1 MGWPLLDRY
10 VLRSWFRL
18 FLLTTLG
25 FPVVA
30 TLIDLTD
37 NLKKLLDRGI
47 PFSGIALGYVYL
59 LPEKMFEIIPAA
71 VLVATVFTVGNLGRH
86 SELTAAK
93 AGGISFHRFVL
104 PIYLGAV
111 LAAALCL
118 SLEELAPAMTE
129 RKVEI
134 HGERA
139 GSRGQRYNFVYR
151 AERGW
156 VYTVRTL
163 DSKTHRLTD
172 LVLTRQGT
180 GADYPSLAITA
191 DSATFDSTGWRLW
204 NGSSRSIVNG
214 GTQASFRFRSMRLRT
229 MTELPSDL
237 LAEPRRP
244 EEMRYGEL
252 GRYIEAVER
261 SGSDAGKVRVMRALK
276 LAVPAT
282 CIIIALFGAPL
293 AMTSYR
299 AGTAIGIGI
308 SLATT
313 IIFLLLVQLSQ
324 ALGGSGL
331 IKPELAA
338 WVPNAVFSVA
348 AVFLLARART

>member
-1 MGWPLLDRY
+1 MRWALLDRY
-10 VLRSWFRL
+10 VFQSWLRL
-18 FLLTTLG
+18 FLLTILG
-25 FPVVA
+25 FPIVA

-47 PFSGIALGYVYL
+47 PFGGIALGYAYL

-71 VLVATVFTVGNLGRH
+71 VLVATVFTVGTLGRH

-104 PIYLGAV
+104 PIYVGAV
-111 LAAALCL
+111 FAAGLCL
-118 SLEELAPAMTE
+118 ALEELAPAMTE
-129 RKVEI
+129 RKVQI

-163 DSKTHRLTD
+163 DSRDNRLTD
-172 LVLTRQGT
+172 IVLTRQS
-180 GADYPSLAITA
+180 AILPSLAITA
-191 DSATFDSTGWRLW
+191 DSATWDSTGWRLW
-204 NGSSRSIVNG
+204 GGASRAIVDG
-214 GTQASFRFRSMRLRT
+214 AEQASFRFRSMRLSS
-229 MTELPSDL
+229 MKELPSDL

-244 EEMRYGEL
+244 EEMRYAEL
-252 GRYIEAVER
+252 GRYIEAVEN

-282 CIIIALFGAPL
+282 CIIIAFFGAPL

-313 IIFLLLVQLSQ
+313 IVFLLLVQLSQ
-324 ALGGSGL
+324 ALGGGGL
-331 IKPELAA
+331 VKPELAA
-338 WVPNAVFSVA
+338 WLPNAVFGLA
-348 AVFLLARART
+348 AVVLLVRART

>member
-1 MGWPLLDRY
+1 MRWPLLDRY
-10 VLRSWFRL
+10 VFRTWLRL

-47 PFSGIALGYVYL
+47 PLSGIALGYVYL

-93 AGGISFHRFVL
+93 AGGISFHRFML
-104 PIYLGAV
+104 PIYVGAV
-111 LAAALCL
+111 MAAGLCL
-118 SLEELAPAMTE
+118 ALEELAPAMTE
-129 RKVEI
+129 RKVQI

-163 DSKTHRLTD
+163 DSKSQRLTD
-172 LVLTRQGT
+172 LVLTRQDT
-180 GADYPSLAITA
+180 STNLAITA
-191 DSATFDSTGWRLW
+191 DSATWDSTGWRLW
-204 NGSSRSIVNG
+204 DGSSRAIMNG
-214 GTQASFRFRSMRLRT
+214 ARQASFRFKSMRLRS

-244 EEMRYGEL
+244 EEMRYAEL

-299 AGTAIGIGI
+299 AGTAIGIGL

-313 IIFLLLVQLSQ
+313 ITFLLLVQLSQ

-331 IKPELAA
+331 MRPEFAA
-338 WVPNAVFSVA
+338 WLPNAVFSVA
-348 AVFLLARART
+348 AVVLLARART

>member
-1 MGWPLLDRY
+1 MPWPLLDRY
-10 VLRSWFRL
+10 VFRSWLRL
-18 FLLTTLG
+18 FLLTILG
-25 FPVVA
+25 FPIVA

-37 NLKKLLDRGI
+37 SLKKLLDRGI
-47 PFSGIALGYVYL
+47 PFSGIALGYLYL

-104 PIYLGAV
+104 PIYMGAV
-111 LAAALCL
+111 LAAGLCL
-118 SLEELAPAMTE
+118 ALEELAPAMTE
-129 RKVEI
+129 RKVQI
-134 HGERA
+134 HGERV

-151 AERGW
+151 ADRGW

-163 DSKTHRLTD
+163 DSRTHRLTD
-172 LVLTRQGT
+172 VVLTRQDT
-180 GADYPSLAITA
+180 AVNLAITA
-191 DSATFDSTGWRLW
+191 DSATWDSTGWRLW
-204 NGSSRSIVNG
+204 GGSSRTIMSG
-214 GTQASFRFRSMRLRT
+214 ARQASFRFKSMRLRS
-229 MTELPSDL
+229 MKELPSDL

-282 CIIIALFGAPL
+282 CIIIAFFGAPL

-313 IIFLLLVQLSQ
+313 IVFLLLVQLSQ
-324 ALGGSGL
+324 ALGGGGL
-331 IKPELAA
+331 IKPEVAA
-338 WVPNAVFSVA
+338 WLPNAIFTVA
-348 AVFLLARART
+348 ALVLLARART

>member
-1 MGWPLLDRY
+1 MRWALLDRY
-10 VLRSWFRL
+10 VLQSWLRL
-18 FLLTTLG
+18 FLLTILG
-25 FPVVA
+25 FPIVA

-47 PFSGIALGYVYL
+47 PFQGIALGYAYL

-71 VLVATVFTVGNLGRH
+71 VLVATVFTVGTLGRH

-104 PIYLGAV
+104 PIYVGAV
-111 LAAALCL
+111 FAAGLCL
-118 SLEELAPAMTE
+118 ALEELAPAMTE
-129 RKVEI
+129 RKVQI

-163 DSKTHRLTD
+163 DAPNNRLTD
-172 LVLTRQGT
+172 VVLTRQS
-180 GADYPSLAITA
+180 AILPSLAITA
-191 DSATFDSTGWRLW
+191 DSATWDSTGWRLW
-204 NGSSRSIVNG
+204 GGSTRAIVDG
-214 GTQASFRFRSMRLRT
+214 AEQASFRFRSMRLT
-229 MTELPSDL
+229 SMKELPSDL

-244 EEMRYGEL
+244 EEMRYAEL
-252 GRYIEAVER
+252 GRYIEAVEN

-282 CIIIALFGAPL
+282 CIIIAFFGAPL

-308 SLATT
+308 SLVTT
-313 IIFLLLVQLSQ
+313 IVFLLLVQLSQ
-324 ALGGSGL
+324 ALGAGGL
-331 IKPELAA
+331 VKPELAA
-338 WVPNAVFSVA
+338 WLPNAVFGLA
-348 AVFLLARART
+348 AVVLLVRART

>member
-1 MGWPLLDRY
+1 MRWALLDRY
-10 VLRSWFRL
+10 VFRSWLRL
-18 FLLTTLG
+18 FLLTILG
-25 FPVVA
+25 FPIVA
-30 TLIDLTD
+30 TLIDVTD

-47 PFSGIALGYVYL
+47 PFGGIALGYAYL

-71 VLVATVFTVGNLGRH
+71 VLVATVFTVGTLGRH

-104 PIYLGAV
+104 PIYVGAV
-111 LAAALCL
+111 FAAGLCL
-118 SLEELAPAMTE
+118 ALEELAPAMTE
-129 RKVEI
+129 RKVQI

-163 DSKTHRLTD
+163 DSPNKRLTD
-172 LVLTRQGT
+172 IVLTRQS
-180 GADYPSLAITA
+180 AILPSLAITA
-191 DSATFDSTGWRLW
+191 DSATWDSTGWRLW
-204 NGSSRSIVNG
+204 GGSSRAIVDG
-214 GTQASFRFRSMRLRT
+214 AEQASFRFRSMRLSS
-229 MTELPSDL
+229 MKELPSDL

-244 EEMRYGEL
+244 EEMRYAEL
-252 GRYIEAVER
+252 GRYIEAVEN

-282 CIIIALFGAPL
+282 CIIIAFFGAPL

-313 IIFLLLVQLSQ
+313 IVFLLLVQLSQ
-324 ALGGSGL
+324 ALGAGGL
-331 IKPELAA
+331 VKPEAAA
-338 WVPNAVFSVA
+338 WLPNAVFGLA
-348 AVFLLARART
+348 AVVLLLRART

>member
-1 MGWPLLDRY
+1 MRWALLDRY
-10 VLRSWFRL
+10 VFQSWLRL
-18 FLLTTLG
+18 FLLTILG
-25 FPVVA
+25 FPIVA

-47 PFSGIALGYVYL
+47 PFGGIALGYAYL

-71 VLVATVFTVGNLGRH
+71 VLVATVFTVGTLGRH

-104 PIYLGAV
+104 PIYVGAV
-111 LAAALCL
+111 FAAGLCL
-118 SLEELAPAMTE
+118 ALEELAPAMTE
-129 RKVEI
+129 RKVQI

-163 DSKTHRLTD
+163 DAPNNRLTD
-172 LVLTRQGT
+172 VVLTRQS
-180 GADYPSLAITA
+180 AILPSLAITA
-191 DSATFDSTGWRLW
+191 DSATWDSTGWRLW
-204 NGSSRSIVNG
+204 GGSTRAIVDG
-214 GTQASFRFRSMRLRT
+214 AEQASFRFRSMRLT
-229 MTELPSDL
+229 SMKELPSDL

-244 EEMRYGEL
+244 EEMRYAEL
-252 GRYIEAVER
+252 GRYIEAVEN

-282 CIIIALFGAPL
+282 CIIIAFFGAPL

-308 SLATT
+308 SLVTT
-313 IIFLLLVQLSQ
+313 IVFLLLVQLSQ
-324 ALGGSGL
+324 ALGAGGL
-331 IKPELAA
+331 VKPELAA
-338 WVPNAVFSVA
+338 WLPNAVFGLA
-348 AVFLLARART
+348 AVVLLVRART

>member
-1 MGWPLLDRY
+1 MRWALLDRY
-10 VLRSWFRL
+10 VLQSWLRL
-18 FLLTTLG
+18 FLLTILG
-25 FPVVA
+25 FPIVA

-47 PFSGIALGYVYL
+47 PFQGIALGYAYL

-71 VLVATVFTVGNLGRH
+71 VLVATVFTVGTLGRH

-104 PIYLGAV
+104 PIYVGAV
-111 LAAALCL
+111 FAAGLCL
-118 SLEELAPAMTE
+118 ALEELAPAMTE
-129 RKVEI
+129 RKVQI

-163 DSKTHRLTD
+163 DAPNNRLTD
-172 LVLTRQGT
+172 VVLTRQS
-180 GADYPSLAITA
+180 AILPSLAITA
-191 DSATFDSTGWRLW
+191 DSATWDSTGWRLW
-204 NGSSRSIVNG
+204 GGSTRAIVDG
-214 GTQASFRFRSMRLRT
+214 AEQASFRFRSMRLT
-229 MTELPSDL
+229 SMKELPSDL

-244 EEMRYGEL
+244 EEMRYAEL
-252 GRYIEAVER
+252 GRYIEAVEN

-282 CIIIALFGAPL
+282 CIIIAFFGAPL

-308 SLATT
+308 SLVTT
-313 IIFLLLVQLSQ
+313 IVFLLLVQLSQ
-324 ALGGSGL
+324 ALGAGGL
-331 IKPELAA
+331 VKPEAAA
-338 WVPNAVFSVA
+338 WLPNAVFGLA
-348 AVFLLARART
+348 AVVLLVRART

>member
-1 MGWPLLDRY
+1 MRWPLLDRY
-10 VLRSWFRL
+10 VFRTWLRL

-47 PFSGIALGYVYL
+47 PLSGIALGYVYL

-93 AGGISFHRFVL
+93 AGGISFHRFML
-104 PIYLGAV
+104 PIYVGAV
-111 LAAALCL
+111 LAAGLCL
-118 SLEELAPAMTE
+118 ALEELAPAMTE
-129 RKVEI
+129 RKVQI

-163 DSKTHRLTD
+163 DSRSQRLTD
-172 LVLTRQGT
+172 LVLTRQDT
-180 GADYPSLAITA
+180 STNLAITA
-191 DSATFDSTGWRLW
+191 DSATWDSTGWRLW
-204 NGSSRSIVNG
+204 DGSSRAIMNG
-214 GTQASFRFRSMRLRT
+214 ARQASFRFKSMRLRS

-244 EEMRYGEL
+244 EEMRYAEL

-313 IIFLLLVQLSQ
+313 ITFLLLVQLSQ

-331 IKPELAA
+331 IRPELAA
-338 WVPNAVFSVA
+338 WLPNAVFSVA
-348 AVFLLARART
+348 AVVLLARART

>member
-1 MGWPLLDRY
+1 MRWSLLDRY
-10 VLRSWFRL
+10 VLQSWLRL
-18 FLLTTLG
+18 FLLTILG
-25 FPVVA
+25 FPIVA
-30 TLIDLTD
+30 TLIDVTD

-47 PFSGIALGYVYL
+47 PFGGIALGYAYL

-71 VLVATVFTVGNLGRH
+71 VLVATVFTVGTLGRH

-104 PIYLGAV
+104 PIYVGAV
-111 LAAALCL
+111 FAAGLCL
-118 SLEELAPAMTE
+118 ALEELAPAMTE
-129 RKVEI
+129 RKVQI

-163 DSKTHRLTD
+163 DAPNKRLTD
-172 LVLTRQGT
+172 LVLTRQS
-180 GADYPSLAITA
+180 AILPSLAITA
-191 DSATFDSTGWRLW
+191 DSAIWDSTGWRLW
-204 NGSSRSIVNG
+204 GGSSRAIVDG
-214 GTQASFRFRSMRLRT
+214 AEQASFRFRSMRLSS
-229 MTELPSDL
+229 MKELPSDL

-244 EEMRYGEL
+244 EEMRYAEL
-252 GRYIEAVER
+252 GRYIEAVEN

-282 CIIIALFGAPL
+282 CIIIAFFGAPL

-313 IIFLLLVQLSQ
+313 IVFLLLVQLSQ
-324 ALGGSGL
+324 ALGAGGL
-331 IKPELAA
+331 VKPEAAA
-338 WVPNAVFSVA
+338 WLPNAVFGLA
-348 AVFLLARART
+348 AVVLLLRART

>member
-1 MGWPLLDRY
+1 MRWPLLDRY
-10 VLRSWFRL
+10 VFRTWLRL

-47 PFSGIALGYVYL
+47 PLSGIALGYVYL

-104 PIYLGAV
+104 PIYVGAV
-111 LAAALCL
+111 LAAGLCL
-118 SLEELAPAMTE
+118 ALEELAPAMTE
-129 RKVEI
+129 RKVQI

-163 DSKTHRLTD
+163 DSRSQRLTD
-172 LVLTRQGT
+172 LVLTRQDT
-180 GADYPSLAITA
+180 STNLAITA
-191 DSATFDSTGWRLW
+191 DSATWDSTGWRLW
-204 NGSSRSIVNG
+204 DGSSRAIMNG
-214 GTQASFRFRSMRLRT
+214 ARQASFRFKSMRLRS

-244 EEMRYGEL
+244 EEMRYAEL

-313 IIFLLLVQLSQ
+313 ITFLLLVQLSQ

-331 IKPELAA
+331 IKPEFAA
-338 WVPNAVFSVA
+338 WLPNAVFSVA
-348 AVFLLARART
+348 AVVLLARART

>member
-1 MGWPLLDRY
+1 MRWRLLDRY
-10 VLRSWFRL
+10 VLRNWTRL

-25 FPVVA
+25 FPIVA

-37 NLKKLLDRGI
+37 NLKRLLDRGI
-47 PFSGIALGYVYL
+47 PLGGIALGYAYL

-71 VLVATVFTVGNLGRH
+71 VLVATVFTVGTLGRH

-93 AGGISFHRFVL
+93 AGGVSFHRFVL

-111 LAAALCL
+111 LAAGLCL
-118 SLEELAPAMTE
+118 SLEELAPTMTE
-129 RKVEI
+129 RKVQI
-134 HGERA
+134 HGERT

-163 DSKTHRLTD
+163 DSKTHRLAD
-172 LVLTRQGT
+172 VVLTRQGT
-180 GADYPSLAITA
+180 GRNYPSLAVTA
-191 DSATFDSTGWRLW
+191 DSATWDSTGWRLW
-204 NGSSRSIVNG
+204 NGSSRAIVNG
-214 GTQASFRFRSMRLRT
+214 AEQASFRFRSMRLT
-229 MTELPSDL
+229 SMTELPSDL

-244 EEMRYGEL
+244 EEMRYAEL
-252 GRYIEAVER
+252 GRYIDAVEN
-261 SGSDAGKVRVMRALK
+261 SGADAGKVRVMRALK

-313 IIFLLLVQLSQ
+313 IVFLLLVQLSQ
-324 ALGGSGL
+324 ALGSGGL
-331 IKPELAA
+331 VKPELAA
-338 WVPNAVFSVA
+338 WLPNAVFSVA
-348 AVFLLARART
+348 AVVLLLRART

>member
-1 MGWPLLDRY
+1 MFGALLDRY
-10 VLRSWFRL
+10 VLRHWLRL
-18 FLLTTLG
+18 FLLTILG
-25 FPVVA
+25 FPLVA
-30 TLIDLTD
+30 TMIDLTD
-37 NLKKLLDRGI
+37 NLRKLLDRGI
-47 PFSGIALGYVYL
+47 PLGSIAMGYVYL

-104 PIYLGAV
+104 PIYLGAI
-111 LAAALCL
+111 LASGLCL
-118 SLEELAPAMTE
+118 ALEELAPAMTE
-129 RKVEI
+129 RKVQL

-156 VYTVRTL
+156 VYTVRTF
-163 DSKTHRLTD
+163 DSKAQRMTD
-172 LVLTRQGT
+172 LVLTRQDT
-180 GADYPSLAITA
+180 SVNLAITA
-191 DSATFDSTGWRLW
+191 DSATWDSTGWRLW
-204 NGSSRSIVNG
+204 NGYSRAVVSG
-214 GTQASFRFRSMRLRT
+214 ATQASFRFRSMRLRS

-237 LAEPRRP
+237 MAEPRRP
-244 EEMRYGEL
+244 EEMRYEEL
-252 GRYIEAVER
+252 GRYIDAVER
-261 SGSDAGKVRVMRALK
+261 SGAEAGKIRVMRALK

-313 IIFLLLVQLSQ
+313 IVFLLLVQLSQ
-324 ALGGSGL
+324 ALGSGGL
-331 IKPELAA
+331 MKPEYAA
-338 WVPNAVFSVA
+338 WLPNAVFSVA
-348 AVFLLARART
+348 AAILLLRART

>member
-1 MGWPLLDRY
+1 MRWALLDRY
-10 VLRSWFRL
+10 VFRNWLRL
-18 FLLTTLG
+18 FLLTIVG

-30 TLIDLTD
+30 TMIDLTD

-47 PFSGIALGYVYL
+47 PFGGIALGYAYL

-71 VLVATVFTVGNLGRH
+71 VLVATVFTVGTLGRH

-104 PIYLGAV
+104 PIYVGAV
-111 LAAALCL
+111 LAAGLCL
-118 SLEELAPAMTE
+118 AVEELAPAMTE
-129 RKVEI
+129 RKVQL

-156 VYTVRTL
+156 VYTVRSL

-172 LVLTRQGT
+172 VVLTRQDT
-180 GADYPSLAITA
+180 SVNLAITA
-191 DSATFDSTGWRLW
+191 DSATWDSTGWRLW
-204 NGSSRSIVNG
+204 GGSSRAIMSG
-214 GTQASFRFRSMRLRT
+214 AKQASFRFRSMRLT
-229 MTELPSDL
+229 SMTELPSDL

-244 EEMRYGEL
+244 EEMRYAEL
-252 GRYIEAVER
+252 GRYIDAVER
-261 SGSDAGKVRVMRALK
+261 SGAEAGKVRVMRALK

-308 SLATT
+308 SLGTT
-313 IIFLLLVQLSQ
+313 IVFLLLVQLSQ
-324 ALGGSGL
+324 ALGSGGL
-331 IKPELAA
+331 IKPEFAA
-338 WVPNAVFSVA
+338 WLPNAVFVVA
-348 AVFLLARART
+348 AIVLQLRART

>member
-1 MGWPLLDRY
+1 MRWALLDRY
-10 VLRSWFRL
+10 VFRSWLRL
-18 FLLTTLG
+18 FLLTILG
-25 FPVVA
+25 FPIVA

-47 PFSGIALGYVYL
+47 PFQGIALGYAYL

-71 VLVATVFTVGNLGRH
+71 VLVATVFTVGTLGRH

-104 PIYLGAV
+104 PIYVGAV
-111 LAAALCL
+111 FAAGLCL
-118 SLEELAPAMTE
+118 ALEELAPAMTE
-129 RKVEI
+129 RKVQI

-163 DSKTHRLTD
+163 DSRDNRLTD
-172 LVLTRQGT
+172 IVLTRQS
-180 GADYPSLAITA
+180 AILPSLAITA
-191 DSATFDSTGWRLW
+191 DSATWDSTGWRLW
-204 NGSSRSIVNG
+204 GGASRAIVDG
-214 GTQASFRFRSMRLRT
+214 AEQASFRFRSMRLT
-229 MTELPSDL
+229 SMKELPSDL

-244 EEMRYGEL
+244 EEMRYAEL
-252 GRYIEAVER
+252 GRYIEAVEN

-282 CIIIALFGAPL
+282 CIIIAFFGAPL

-308 SLATT
+308 SLVTT
-313 IIFLLLVQLSQ
+313 IVFLLLVQLSQ
-324 ALGGSGL
+324 ALGAGGL
-331 IKPELAA
+331 VKPEAAA
-338 WVPNAVFSVA
+338 WLPNAVFGLA
-348 AVFLLARART
+348 AVVLLVRART

>member
-1 MGWPLLDRY
+1 MRWSLLDRY
-10 VLRSWFRL
+10 VLRNWLRL
-18 FLLTTLG
+18 FLLTILG
-25 FPVVA
+25 FPIVA

-47 PFSGIALGYVYL
+47 PIGGIALGYAYL

-71 VLVATVFTVGNLGRH
+71 VLVATVFTVGTLGRH

-104 PIYLGAV
+104 PIYVGSVFEAG
-111 LAAALCL
+111 LCL
-118 SLEELAPAMTE
+118 ALEELAPAMTE
-129 RKVEI
+129 RKVQI
-134 HGERA
+134 HGERV

-163 DSKTHRLTD
+163 DSRNNRLTD
-172 LVLTRQGT
+172 VVLTRQGT
-180 GADYPSLAITA
+180 GQNYPSLAITA
-191 DSATFDSTGWRLW
+191 DSATWDSTGWRLW
-204 NGSSRSIVNG
+204 GGSSRAIANG
-214 GTQASFRFRSMRLRT
+214 AEQASFRFRTMRLTSMR
-229 MTELPSDL
+229 ELPSDL

-252 GRYIEAVER
+252 GRYIDAVER
-261 SGSDAGKVRVMRALK
+261 SGAEAGKVRVMRALK

-313 IIFLLLVQLSQ
+313 IVFLLLVQLSQ
-324 ALGGSGL
+324 ALGAGGL
-331 IKPELAA
+331 VKPEAAA
-338 WVPNAVFSVA
+338 WLPNAVFGFA
-348 AVFLLARART
+348 AVVLLLRART

>member
-71 VLVATVFTVGNLGRH
+71 VLVATVFTVGTLGRH

-163 DSKTHRLTD
+163 DSKAHRLTD

-214 GTQASFRFRSMRLRT
+214 STQASFRFRSMRLRT

-338 WVPNAVFSVA
+338 WVPNAVFSIA
-348 AVFLLARART
+348 AVVLLARART

>member
-1 MGWPLLDRY
+1 MRWPLLDRY
-10 VLRSWFRL
+10 VFRTWLRL

-47 PFSGIALGYVYL
+47 PLSGIALGYAYL

-104 PIYLGAV
+104 PIYAGAL
-111 LAAALCL
+111 LAAGLCL
-118 SLEELAPAMTE
+118 ALEELAPAMTE
-129 RKVEI
+129 RKVQI

-163 DSKTHRLTD
+163 DSRSQRLTD
-172 LVLTRQGT
+172 LVLTRQDT
-180 GADYPSLAITA
+180 STNLAITA
-191 DSATFDSTGWRLW
+191 DSATWDSTGWRLW
-204 NGSSRSIVNG
+204 DGSSRAIMNG
-214 GTQASFRFRSMRLRT
+214 ARQASFRFKSMRLRS
-229 MTELPSDL
+229 MTELPSDV

-244 EEMRYGEL
+244 EEMRYAEL

-299 AGTAIGIGI
+299 AGTAIGIGM

-313 IIFLLLVQLSQ
+313 ITFLLLVQLSQ

-331 IKPELAA
+331 LKPELAA
-338 WVPNAVFSVA
+338 WLPNAVFSVA
-348 AVFLLARART
+348 AIVLLARART

>member
-1 MGWPLLDRY
+1 MRWPLLDRY
-10 VLRSWFRL
+10 VFRTWLRL

-47 PFSGIALGYVYL
+47 PLSGIALGYVYL

-93 AGGISFHRFVL
+93 AGGISFHRFML
-104 PIYLGAV
+104 PIYVGAV
-111 LAAALCL
+111 MAAGLCL
-118 SLEELAPAMTE
+118 ALEELAPAMTE
-129 RKVEI
+129 RKVQI

-163 DSKTHRLTD
+163 DSKSQRLTD
-172 LVLTRQGT
+172 LVLTRQDT
-180 GADYPSLAITA
+180 STNLAITA
-191 DSATFDSTGWRLW
+191 DSATWDSTGWRLW
-204 NGSSRSIVNG
+204 DGSSRAIMNG
-214 GTQASFRFRSMRLRT
+214 ARQASFRFKSMRLRS

-244 EEMRYGEL
+244 EEMRYAEL

-313 IIFLLLVQLSQ
+313 ITFLLLVQLSQ

-331 IKPELAA
+331 IRPEFAA
-338 WVPNAVFSVA
+338 WLPNAVFSVA
-348 AVFLLARART
+348 AVVLLARART

>member
-1 MGWPLLDRY
+1 MRWPLLDRY
-10 VLRSWFRL
+10 VFRNWLRL
-18 FLLTTLG
+18 FLLTILG
-25 FPVVA
+25 FPIVA

-47 PFSGIALGYVYL
+47 PFSGITLGYVYL

-71 VLVATVFTVGNLGRH
+71 VLVATVFTVGTLGRH

-104 PIYLGAV
+104 PIYIGAV

-129 RKVEI
+129 RKVQI
-134 HGERA
+134 HLERA

-163 DSKTHRLTD
+163 DSKTQRLTD
-172 LVLTRQGT
+172 VVLTRQGN
-180 GADYPSLAITA
+180 GRKNPSLAVTA
-191 DSATFDSTGWRLW
+191 DSATWDSTGWRLW
-204 NGSSRSIVNG
+204 NGSSRAVVNG
-214 GTQASFRFRSMRLRT
+214 SEQASFRFRSMRLNS

-244 EEMRYGEL
+244 EEMRYEEL
-252 GRYIEAVER
+252 GRYIEAVEN
-261 SGSDAGKVRVMRALK
+261 SGADAGKLRVMRALK

-313 IIFLLLVQLSQ
+313 IVFLLLVQLSQ
-324 ALGGSGL
+324 ALGSGGL
-331 IKPELAA
+331 VKPELAA
-338 WVPNAVFSVA
+338 WLPNAVFSVA
-348 AVFLLARART
+348 AVILLWRART

>member
-1 MGWPLLDRY
+1 MRWPLLDRY
-10 VLRSWFRL
+10 VFRTWLRL

-47 PFSGIALGYVYL
+47 PLSGIALGYVYL

-104 PIYLGAV
+104 PIYVGAV
-111 LAAALCL
+111 LAAGLCL
-118 SLEELAPAMTE
+118 ALEELAPAMTE
-129 RKVEI
+129 RKVQI

-163 DSKTHRLTD
+163 DSRSQRLTD
-172 LVLTRQGT
+172 LVLTRQDT
-180 GADYPSLAITA
+180 STNLAITA
-191 DSATFDSTGWRLW
+191 DSATWDSTGWRLW
-204 NGSSRSIVNG
+204 DGSSRAIMNG
-214 GTQASFRFRSMRLRT
+214 ARQASFRFKSMHLRS

-244 EEMRYGEL
+244 EEMRYAEL

-313 IIFLLLVQLSQ
+313 ITFLLLVQLSQ

-331 IKPELAA
+331 IKPEFAA
-338 WVPNAVFSVA
+338 WLPNAVFSVA
-348 AVFLLARART
+348 AVVLLARART

>member
-1 MGWPLLDRY
+1 MRWSLLDRY
-10 VLRSWFRL
+10 VFASWLRL
-18 FLLTTLG
+18 LLLTILG
-25 FPVVA
+25 LPIVA

-47 PFSGIALGYVYL
+47 PFGGIALGYVYL

-93 AGGISFHRFVL
+93 AGGISFHRLVL
-104 PIYLGAV
+104 PIYVGAV
-111 LAAALCL
+111 LAAGLCL
-118 SLEELAPAMTE
+118 ALEELAPAMTE
-129 RKVEI
+129 KKVQI

-163 DSKTHRLTD
+163 DSRSQRLVD
-172 LVLTRQGT
+172 LMLTRQDT
-180 GADYPSLAITA
+180 SASLAITA
-191 DSATFDSTGWRLW
+191 DSATWDSTGWLLW
-204 NGSSRSIVNG
+204 GGSSRAIVSG
-214 GTQASFRFRSMRLRT
+214 AKQASFKFRSMRLRS

-237 LAEPRRP
+237 LAEPRKP
-244 EEMRYGEL
+244 EEMRYAEL

-261 SGSDAGKVRVMRALK
+261 SGADAGKVRVMRALK

-313 IIFLLLVQLSQ
+313 IVFLLLVQLSQ
-324 ALGGSGL
+324 ALGAGGL

-338 WVPNAVFSVA
+338 WLPNTVFAVA
-348 AVFLLARART
+348 AVGLQLRART

>member
-1 MGWPLLDRY
+1 MRWALLDRY
-10 VLRSWFRL
+10 VFRSWLRL
-18 FLLTTLG
+18 FLLTILG
-25 FPVVA
+25 FPIVA
-30 TLIDLTD
+30 TLIDVTD

-47 PFSGIALGYVYL
+47 PFGGIALGYAYL

-71 VLVATVFTVGNLGRH
+71 VLVATVFTVGTLGRH

-104 PIYLGAV
+104 PIYVGAV
-111 LAAALCL
+111 FAAGLCL
-118 SLEELAPAMTE
+118 ALEELAPAMTE
-129 RKVEI
+129 RKVQI

-163 DSKTHRLTD
+163 DAPNKRLTD
-172 LVLTRQGT
+172 IVLTRQS
-180 GADYPSLAITA
+180 AILPSLAITA
-191 DSATFDSTGWRLW
+191 DSATWDSTGWRLW
-204 NGSSRSIVNG
+204 GGSSRAIVDG
-214 GTQASFRFRSMRLRT
+214 AEQASFRFRSMRLSS
-229 MTELPSDL
+229 MKELPSDL

-244 EEMRYGEL
+244 EEMRYAEL
-252 GRYIEAVER
+252 GRYIEAVEN

-282 CIIIALFGAPL
+282 CIIIAFFGAPL

-313 IIFLLLVQLSQ
+313 IVFLLLVQLSQ
-324 ALGGSGL
+324 ALGAGGL
-331 IKPELAA
+331 IKPEAAA
-338 WVPNAVFSVA
+338 WLPNAVFGLA
-348 AVFLLARART
+348 AVVLLLRART

>member
-1 MGWPLLDRY
+1 MGRPPRAD
-10 VLRSWFRL
+10 S
-18 FLLTTLG
+18 
-25 FPVVA
+25 
-30 TLIDLTD
+30 
-37 NLKKLLDRGI
+37 DRGI
-47 PFSGIALGYVYL
+47 PLSGIALGYVYL

-104 PIYLGAV
+104 PIYAGAL
-111 LAAALCL
+111 LAAGLCL
-118 SLEELAPAMTE
+118 ALEELAPAMTE
-129 RKVEI
+129 RKVQI

-163 DSKTHRLTD
+163 DARSQRLTD
-172 LVLTRQGT
+172 LVLTRQDT
-180 GADYPSLAITA
+180 STNLAITA
-191 DSATFDSTGWRLW
+191 DSATWDSTGWRLW
-204 NGSSRSIVNG
+204 DGSSRAIMNG
-214 GTQASFRFRSMRLRT
+214 ARQTSFRFKSMRLRS

-244 EEMRYGEL
+244 EEMRYAEL

-313 IIFLLLVQLSQ
+313 IAFLLLVQLSQ
-324 ALGGSGL
+324 ALGSSGL

-338 WVPNAVFSVA
+338 WLPNAVFSVA
-348 AVFLLARART
+348 AVVLLARART

>member
-1 MGWPLLDRY
+1 MRWALLDRY
-10 VLRSWFRL
+10 VLQSWLRL
-18 FLLTTLG
+18 FLLTILG
-25 FPVVA
+25 FPIVA

-47 PFSGIALGYVYL
+47 PFGGIALGYAYL

-71 VLVATVFTVGNLGRH
+71 VLVATVFTVGTLGRH

-104 PIYLGAV
+104 PIYVGAV
-111 LAAALCL
+111 FAAGLCL
-118 SLEELAPAMTE
+118 ALEVLAPAMTE
-129 RKVEI
+129 RKVQI

-163 DSKTHRLTD
+163 DSRDNRLTD
-172 LVLTRQGT
+172 IVLTRQS
-180 GADYPSLAITA
+180 AILPSLAITA
-191 DSATFDSTGWRLW
+191 DSATWDSTGWRLW
-204 NGSSRSIVNG
+204 GGASRAIVDG
-214 GTQASFRFRSMRLRT
+214 AEQASFRFRSMRLSS
-229 MTELPSDL
+229 MKELPSDL

-244 EEMRYGEL
+244 EEMRYAEL
-252 GRYIEAVER
+252 GRYIEAVEN

-282 CIIIALFGAPL
+282 CIIIAFFGAPL

-308 SLATT
+308 SLVTT
-313 IIFLLLVQLSQ
+313 IVFLLLVQLSQ
-324 ALGGSGL
+324 ALGAGGL
-331 IKPELAA
+331 VKPELAA
-338 WVPNAVFSVA
+338 WLPNAVFGLA
-348 AVFLLARART
+348 AVVLLVRART